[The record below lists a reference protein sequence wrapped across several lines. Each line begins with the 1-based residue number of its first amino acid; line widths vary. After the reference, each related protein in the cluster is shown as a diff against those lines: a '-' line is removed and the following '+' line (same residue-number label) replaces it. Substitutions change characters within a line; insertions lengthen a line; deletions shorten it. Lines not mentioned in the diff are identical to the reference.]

1 MRHQLRGYHRRVGVY
16 GATVATSARRRPST
30 RCTHRAALCAGV
42 RHHMAR
48 RLRGRGTAGQFHT
61 REHGG
66 RSLPEELHLLS
77 IREPQALRPERGFSQ
92 DVDCD
97 QDWMH
102 GRIYIARACAL
113 RARRRLRC
121 HERAERQPRS
131 ARASALLF
139 RSSGDRNPSN
149 VQLTAALTPLS
160 SLLWTLHS

>member
-30 RCTHRAALCAGV
+30 RCTHLAALCAGV
-42 RHHMAR
+42 RHHVAR

-102 GRIYIARACAL
+102 GRMYIARACAL
-113 RARRRLRC
+113 RARRRLRYATS
-121 HERAERQPRS
+121 ERSVSRG
-131 ARASALLF
+131 AREPAHFCSGLQETGILQMF
-139 RSSGDRNPSN
+139 SS
-149 VQLTAALTPLS
+149 QLR
-160 SLLWTLHS
+160 